1 MLWIPQVWI
10 LVWNQEKP
18 CKTRCFAKYT
28 QPYRLLF
35 GAAIVVRSPRPEG
48 SEASRWKQVSS

>member
-1 MLWIPQVWI
+1 MLLIPQVWKV
-10 LVWNQEKP
+10 VWNQENP
-18 CKTRCFAKYT
+18 CKAAGFAKYT